1 MRHRIFQSEYLF
13 RSTSGSLTSKEI
25 FHDTAEVLEQ
35 WISGSAGTFRA
46 RDPHAIS
53 RMRFEVFQ
61 QRIKR
66 GPTPCYYRTD
76 CWSFGVLLYEML
88 TSTPLF
94 TGVNPLSVISAV
106 LTQPVDLARL
116 PASTPEPVRLAL
128 SRLLERSRDR
138 RMSDLAEVATLLE
151 RAEAQRPPS
160 STHAS
165 ATDSVA
171 PAIPSI
177 VVLPFTNRS
186 SDVENEYFSDGLT
199 EEIIADLLSSVY

>member
-1 MRHRIFQSEYLF
+1 
-13 RSTSGSLTSKEI
+13 
-25 FHDTAEVLEQ
+25 
-35 WISGSAGTFRA
+35 
-46 RDPHAIS
+46 
-53 RMRFEVFQ
+53 MRFEVFQ